1 MNRFS
6 VIYLFQ
12 KQFYHIPSATYAEA
26 DDLLNHLL
34 SQENCKPIGIYDAK
48 TELFVWEPSRQHAYD
63 MASFEQQG
71 KSDEHMVQIA
81 QTLRQRDEANPNQAS
96 GLVPPL
102 VEVNPS

>member
-12 KQFYHIPSATYAEA
+12 KQFHHITCPTHAEA
-26 DDLLNHLL
+26 DALLTQLL

-48 TELFVWEPSRQHAYD
+48 TELFVWEPSRQHEYD
-63 MASFEQQG
+63 KASFEQQG

-81 QTLRQRDEANPNQAS
+81 QTLRQQQETGQH
-96 GLVPPL
+96 PPYSIEPTL
-102 VEVNPS
+102 PVNAA